1 MSGVSPR
8 HEPAGRA
15 AAEVISMQDDV
26 QDVFTAAEIAGAAR
40 VSEGLVRA
48 LIARGE
54 IRTLAASLPAGVP
67 LDPSLAGY
75 VTHREAVRVVR
86 ALAAGLPVGVAD
98 GSVGLGREIF
108 ADAPAHGRSS
118 TVPLIVS
125 TSLHGLVAATILF
138 IASLSFATADE
149 KTEPL
154 KDPEP
159 LRLVYLASPGP
170 GGGGGGGG
178 LRMKTPP
185 PKAERKG
192 ERTISS
198 PLPAR
203 KLPPPIRPAPVKPEP
218 PPKPIEAKA
227 LPPVMAPIVI
237 APADKKDEE
246 GLLAK
251 AEEAKPSQGPGTGG
265 GVGTGQGTGLGQG
278 DGTGIGDGSGGGT
291 GGGPYR
297 PGSGVDPPRLL
308 REVRAD
314 YSDAA
319 RRANIE
325 GEVVMEIVIRRDG
338 SVGEVTIL
346 RGLPMDLNE
355 RARAAVKQWKFS
367 PARMKG
373 TPVDVIVEVSVEFR
387 LR

>member
-1 MSGVSPR
+1 MTGASPHSER
-8 HEPAGRA
+8 SLRA
-15 AAEVISMQDDV
+15 ADV
-26 QDVFTAAEIAGAAR
+26 GKRSPSNGDVFTAAEIALAAR
-40 VSEGLVRA
+40 VPERLVEA
-48 LIARGE
+48 LVARGE
-54 IRTLAASLPAGVP
+54 IRTLSAFMPVGLPVDAD
-67 LDPSLAGY
+67 LDSFIP
-75 VTHREAVRVVR
+75 HHEAVRVVR
-86 ALAAGLPVGVAD
+86 ALAAGMPVGLAD
-98 GSVGLGREIF
+98 GGAGLGREIF
-108 ADAPAHGRSS
+108 AHGPKHGRSS
-118 TVPLIVS
+118 TLPLIVS
-125 TSLHGLVAATILF
+125 TTLHGLVAATILF
-138 IASLSFATADE
+138 IASLGFASADE

-154 KDPEP
+154 KEPEP
-159 LRLVYLASPGP
+159 IRLVFLAIPGP

-185 PKAERKG
+185 PRAERKG
-192 ERTISS
+192 ERKISS

-203 KLPPPIRPAPVKPEP
+203 KLPPPIRPAPVRPEP
-218 PPKPIEAKA
+218 PPRPIEAKQ
-227 LPPVMAPIVI
+227 LPPVMAPIVT
-237 APADKKDEE
+237 APADKKDQE

-251 AEEAKPSQGPGTGG
+251 SEEPKPSQGPGVGG
-265 GVGTGQGTGLGQG
+265 GVGSGQGTGLGPG
-278 DGTGIGDGSGGGT
+278 DGTGVGDGSGGGT

-319 RRANIE
+319 RRANVE

-346 RGLPMDLNE
+346 RGLPLDLND
-355 RARAAVKQWKFS
+355 RARLAVKQWKFS

>member
-1 MSGVSPR
+1 MPDEL
-8 HEPAGRA
+8 H
-15 AAEVISMQDDV
+15 DV
-26 QDVFTAAEIAGAAR
+26 YTAAEIAGAAKVPER
-40 VSEGLVRA
+40 LVEA
-48 LIARGE
+48 LMARGE
-54 IRTLAASLPAGVP
+54 IRTLASLLPAGVP
-67 LDPSLAGY
+67 LDPSLAAY

-86 ALAAGLPVGVAD
+86 ALTAGLPVGFAD
-98 GSVGLGREIF
+98 GSVGMGREIF
-108 ADAPAHGRSS
+108 ADAPVHGRSS

-125 TSLHGLVAATILF
+125 TSLHGLVAASILF
-138 IASLSFATADE
+138 LASLSFATAEE

-159 LRLVYLASPGP
+159 IRLVYMALPGP

-192 ERTISS
+192 ERKINS

-227 LPPVMAPIVI
+227 LPPVMAPIVV

-251 AEEAKPSQGPGTGG
+251 SEETKPSQGPGTGG
-265 GVGTGQGTGLGQG
+265 GVGRGQGTGLGQG
-278 DGTGIGDGSGGGT
+278 DGTGVGEGSGGGT

-338 SVGEVTIL
+338 SVGDITIL
-346 RGLPMDLNE
+346 RGLPLDLNE